1 MKKLFLFCDNKALQ
15 MYNSHNIKKF
25 RKGDGGVFVLV
36 AGAALGTLVLI
47 GFYLIA
53 KDALGSWGESVKTLV
68 TM

>member
-1 MKKLFLFCDNKALQ
+1 MKKVFDLCESKALQ
-15 MYNSHNIKKF
+15 MYNSHNTKKF

-53 KDALGSWGESVKTLV
+53 KEGLGSWGESFKTLV

>member
-1 MKKLFLFCDNKALQ
+1 MRKTYNFCQDKMLKV
-15 MYNSHNIKKF
+15 YNTLGTRKF

-47 GFYLIA
+47 GFYLIS
-53 KDALGSWGESVKTLV
+53 KDSLGAWGNSFKTLV